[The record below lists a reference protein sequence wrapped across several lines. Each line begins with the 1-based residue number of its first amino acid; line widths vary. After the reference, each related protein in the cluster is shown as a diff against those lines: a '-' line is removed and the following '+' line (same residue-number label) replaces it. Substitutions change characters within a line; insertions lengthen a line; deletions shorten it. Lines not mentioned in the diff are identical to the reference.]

1 MLKLV
6 QQHDPSYKEDIIKA
20 VVTQLTS
27 GPSPPS
33 PARIAER
40 RLVAESLKLLFHL
53 NALDSQLAIML
64 MVYYIEGDDELQ
76 EMILDYLVKRGLE
89 DPFGYFAKALDGLSS
104 LEQGQSPSGGRGR
117 GGRGKGDG
125 EVSLSLTQVCREW
138 MEEWAEKYLLAKAPQ
153 LLKSS
158 SPTKYIIIAILSGSF
173 LLFGSFFCQSTC
185 RPIIMVIIFL

>member
-1 MLKLV
+1 MKLV

-27 GPSPPS
+27 GSSPPS

-64 MVYYIEGDDELQ
+64 MVYYNEGDDEFKD
-76 EMILDYLVKRGLE
+76 MILDYLVRRGLE
-89 DPFGYFAKALDGLSS
+89 DPLGYFARALDNLSL
-104 LEQGQSPSGGRGR
+104 LEQGQSPSGGERGRGR
-117 GGRGKGDG
+117 GGRAKGGGGG
-125 EVSLSLTQVCREW
+125 EVSPSSLTQVCREW
-138 MEEWAEKYLLAKAPQ
+138 LEEWAEKYLLAKAPQ

-158 SPTKYIIIAILSGSF
+158 SPTKYVSIIIKVSLVLS
-173 LLFGSFFCQSTC
+173 
-185 RPIIMVIIFL
+185 

>member
-6 QQHDPSYKEDIIKA
+6 QQHDPSYKEDIVKA

-33 PARIAER
+33 PARVAER

-64 MVYYIEGDDELQ
+64 MVYYIEGDKELQ
-76 EMILDYLVKRGLE
+76 ETILDYLFKRGLE
-89 DPFGYFAKALDGLSS
+89 DPLGYFARALDDLSS
-104 LEQGQSPSGGRGR
+104 LEQGQSPRSGGGTQGRGR
-117 GGRGKGDG
+117 RD
-125 EVSLSLTQVCREW
+125 VSPSLAQVCREW
-138 MEEWAEKYLLAKAPQ
+138 LEEWAEKFLLAKAPQ

-158 SPTKYIIIAILSGSF
+158 SPTKYVSRSIIRPA
-173 LLFGSFFCQSTC
+173 LFSIYCQ
-185 RPIIMVIIFL
+185 